1 MNFEIGKTDGGFVF
15 RDLHAPVGRGNL
27 DRSHQR
33 IRKHVNDSPFIPKHP
48 NTNNNV
54 FQPVDSNS
62 NSQKKL
68 KKSVRKNIY
77 PNLVNPPHKKKGK
90 NKKIE
95 KYATKNCLILGFSY
109 VK

>member
-62 NSQKKL
+62 NSQKKTEEICQ
-68 KKSVRKNIY
+68 KKHL
-77 PNLVNPPHKKKGK
+77 PQLGEPPPTKKKGK
-90 NKKIE
+90 TKKS
-95 KYATKNCLILGFSY
+95 KNMQQKIASS
-109 VK
+109 